1 MTRPLGVG
9 VPSSSPSVT
18 RSRRHFTLAVAARET
33 AQDFR
38 NQTITE
44 FFKPVLNQDLGHK
57 DRTVLCSP
65 DRGNVKDAGIG
76 LSVLCAE
83 RFEKKISSPKKV
95 RRKKMPDQTPN
106 TSPVLDAFRR
116 GIREKK
122 DSVNILEN
130 GRACKALGSLYPKV
144 VIQKLLVTAGSRS
157 CLLAKTDKTV
167 KSEQGRNE
175 KCLGVTRTPLS
186 CGNSWEEKTDRMDL
200 EDTSSDSDKWLS
212 SSEADT
218 QKACARNNG
227 TVNNTSLCQNPG
239 LPMKLPCTPTDSEFR
254 LSLEALCRDRK
265 RKKHRMKQSKPHTV
279 KPFSG
284 TSVSYQ
290 GNGCPLQKIP
300 HSGSRETASDNPS
313 QPKPKQVSKHEA
325 SSPNAPRKSSEMA
338 AGMCKSQSVPSC
350 CLSSKM
356 CSGRSK
362 QIDFTG
368 KRKRA
373 AMSVDADSSNQ
384 SEVSSLNDPAFSR
397 SSAKC
402 KNRKSDFVK
411 NILLKSTCGDVL
423 QLMEAAALP
432 RHDPALPE
440 EYLNS
445 SNENEKD
452 SYSSVGL
459 SSSYSAHSPGKN
471 NHISVV
477 DTKENQ
483 LQVANSCFFL
493 EKSLPFSQEKS
504 TVLPSLHDLT
514 QTKGVKPHL
523 QNAGLSQVL
532 DANKEE
538 DGKRPEICAHNK
550 AYSIQSSNSFSK
562 TEDKT
567 SENASDSCSVEGSGK
582 LALSEEAG
590 KSVTCSLSFKE
601 GCMDSGHMSSQ
612 LTEELKV
619 ESACTDES
627 KLNGKSK
634 SGFDSEDES
643 LECNLD
649 DDDDEEEVFMP
660 LQEILSSSPKPQA
673 GTLEESCLDSF
684 SQVTM
689 TPLLKL
695 HLSKPPVVSQVSYV
709 NSLEHLLKEKEES
722 KRVDELEKRL
732 QEDIQG
738 RETDSS
744 NGEDDENASGDE
756 DLSEEHRAFIKR
768 FSVVAH
774 AIPDYHPGEDIF
786 DLSTSGKIFN
796 QHNLDLRNFHFI
808 PQNPIEKLLLSS
820 GVTQQLS
827 LAINGFLSSA
837 YSCILCP
844 IPILKWLFQMM
855 SVHPDYC
862 VSTQILDRLMEI
874 TLKSASISD
883 EQSKPWIPSLADVSA
898 VFVNMGVAFR
908 SLFPLQHLQPNF
920 NECDILSQMQET
932 VSKQQPR
939 GDLTSA
945 SPAFSSLPEN
955 NLINVI
961 KFLGFCTTI
970 IQGAYTDQE
979 ILLLLLLLF
988 KISLEKQ
995 LKQIP
1000 LMDFQCLFINLLISI
1015 KDWDTKMPE
1024 LCLAVSE
1031 LSSHHHNLLWLVQLV
1046 PSWIIR
1052 GREVRRRLSL
1062 VLISKLLNKK
1072 HKEIPD
1078 DSDKQM
1084 SLLHQFLV
1092 YMKPS
1097 NLLKKMREGLEQ
1109 QNADGD
1115 HLHTELE
1122 QEAYYLI
1129 YILLHLVSEASFFDV
1144 VNSNQRQHLLKLCG
1158 ALDKHIKCDIRED
1171 ARLFYRTKVKDLV
1184 ARIYGKWQDMI
1195 QTTRPTQ
1202 GKLHD
1207 FWEPDS

>member
-1 MTRPLGVG
+1 
-9 VPSSSPSVT
+9 
-18 RSRRHFTLAVAARET
+18 
-33 AQDFR
+33 
-38 NQTITE
+38 
-44 FFKPVLNQDLGHK
+44 DLGHK

-65 DRGNVKDAGIG
+65 DRGKVKDAGIG

-116 GIREKK
+116 RIKEKK
-122 DSVNILEN
+122 DSVSILEN
-130 GRACKALGSLYPKV
+130 GRACKALGSFYPEV
-144 VIQKLLVTAGSRS
+144 VIQKLLVTTGSRS
-157 CLLAKTDKTV
+157 CFLAKKDKTV

-175 KCLGVTRTPLS
+175 KCPSVTRAPLFR
-186 CGNSWEEKTDRMDL
+186 GNSWEQQTDRMDL
-200 EDTSSDSDKWLS
+200 EDTSSDSDKWIS

-227 TVNNTSLCQNPG
+227 TANTMSLCQNPG
-239 LPMKLPCTPTDSEFR
+239 LPMKLPCTPPDSEFR
-254 LSLEALCRDRK
+254 LSLEALHRERK
-265 RKKHRMKQSKPHTV
+265 RKKHRKKQSKPHPV

-284 TSVSYQ
+284 TSVSHQ
-290 GNGCPLQKIP
+290 VCLKGLFKVEIN
-300 HSGSRETASDNPS
+300 DPS

-325 SSPNAPRKSSEMA
+325 SSPNALRKSSEKA
-338 AGMCKSQSVPSC
+338 TGMQKSQSVPPL
-350 CLSSKM
+350 CLRYKVS
-356 CSGRSK
+356 SGRSK
-362 QIDFTG
+362 QIDFPG
-368 KRKRA
+368 KRKRPA
-373 AMSVDADSSNQ
+373 LSTDADSSSQ
-384 SEVSSLNDPAFSR
+384 SEVSGLSDPSFSR
-397 SSAKC
+397 LSAKC
-402 KNRKSDFVK
+402 KNRTSGFIKT
-411 NILLKSTCGDVL
+411 ILLKSTCGDVR

-432 RHDPALPE
+432 GHDSTLPE

-445 SNENEKD
+445 SNENEK
-452 SYSSVGL
+452 SNCSPVGL
-459 SSSYSAHSPGKN
+459 SSFYSAHSPGKDN
-471 NHISVV
+471 PISVV

-504 TVLPSLHDLT
+504 TVLPSLHYLT
-514 QTKGVKPHL
+514 QTKSVESHL
-523 QNAGLSQVL
+523 QSAGLSQVL
-532 DANKEE
+532 DVKKEQ
-538 DGKRPEICAHNK
+538 DGKRSERHGHNK
-550 AYSIQSSNSFSK
+550 TYSIPSRNNFSK
-562 TEDKT
+562 MKDKT
-567 SENASDSCSVEGSGK
+567 SEDSSDSCSLKGSGK
-582 LALSEEAG
+582 LAFSKETG
-590 KSVTCSLSFKE
+590 KSVPHSFSFKE
-601 GCMDSGHMSSQ
+601 GCTDSDHTSSQ
-612 LTEELKV
+612 LSGDLKV
-619 ESACTDES
+619 ESTSTDKS
-627 KLNGKSK
+627 KLSGKLK
-634 SGFDSEDES
+634 SSFDSEDES
-643 LECNLD
+643 LECSLD
-649 DDDDEEEVFMP
+649 DDDDDDVVFMP

-673 GTLEESCLDSF
+673 ETLEESCLDSF
-684 SQVTM
+684 SQNTV

-722 KRVDELEKRL
+722 KRVDELEKWL

-744 NGEDDENASGDE
+744 DEGDNENASGDE
-756 DLSEEHRAFIKR
+756 DLSEEHREFIKK
-768 FSVVAH
+768 FSVIAH

-786 DLSTSGKIFN
+786 DLSTFGKIFN
-796 QHNLDLRNFHFI
+796 QHNLDLRSFDFV

-837 YSCILCP
+837 YSCMLCP

-855 SVHPDYC
+855 SVHPNYC

-874 TLKSASISD
+874 TLKNASISD

-945 SPAFSSLPEN
+945 SPAFSILPEN

-961 KFLGFCTTI
+961 KFLGFCTTV
-970 IQGAYTDQE
+970 IQGGYTDQE

-995 LKQIP
+995 LKRIP
-1000 LMDFQCLFINLLISI
+1000 LIDFQCLFIKLLISI

-1052 GREVRRRLSL
+1052 GREVRRHLSL
-1062 VLISKLLNKK
+1062 VIISKLLNKR
-1072 HKEIPD
+1072 HIEIPD
-1078 DSDKQM
+1078 DSDEQM

-1097 NLLKKMREGLEQ
+1097 NLLNEMREGLEQ
-1109 QNADGD
+1109 QNDGGD

-1144 VNSNQRQHLLKLCG
+1144 INSNQRQHLLKLCG

-1195 QTTRPTQ
+1195 QTTLPTQ
-1202 GKLHD
+1202 
-1207 FWEPDS
+1207 

>member
-1 MTRPLGVG
+1 
-9 VPSSSPSVT
+9 
-18 RSRRHFTLAVAARET
+18 
-33 AQDFR
+33 R

-44 FFKPVLNQDLGHK
+44 FFKPVLNKDLGHK

-65 DRGNVKDAGIG
+65 DKGKVKDAGIG

-106 TSPVLDAFRR
+106 TSPVLDAFWRR
-116 GIREKK
+116 SKEKK
-122 DSVNILEN
+122 DSISVLEN
-130 GRACKALGSLYPKV
+130 GRARKALGSFYPKV
-144 VIQKLLVTAGSRS
+144 VIQKLLVTTGSRS
-157 CLLAKTDKTV
+157 CFLAKKDQTV

-175 KCLGVTRTPLS
+175 KCLSATRAPLS
-186 CGNSWEEKTDRMDL
+186 RGNSWEQKTDRMDL
-200 EDTSSDSDKWLS
+200 EDTSSDSDKWIS

-218 QKACARNNG
+218 QKAGARNNG
-227 TVNNTSLCQNPG
+227 AANNMSLCQNPG
-239 LPMKLPCTPTDSEFR
+239 LPMKLPCTPPDSDFR
-254 LSLEALCRDRK
+254 SSLEALRRERK
-265 RKKHRMKQSKPHTV
+265 RKKHRMKQSKPHPV

-284 TSVSYQ
+284 TSVSHQ
-290 GNGCPLQKIP
+290 GNGCSLRKIP
-300 HSGSRETASDNPS
+300 HSDSRETASDDPF

-325 SSPNAPRKSSEMA
+325 SSPNALRKSSEKA
-338 AGMCKSQSVPSC
+338 AGMQKSQSVPPH
-350 CLSSKM
+350 CLSYKM
-356 CSGRSK
+356 SSGRSK
-362 QIDFTG
+362 QIDFPG
-368 KRKRA
+368 KRKHA
-373 AMSVDADSSNQ
+373 AMSTDADSSNQ
-384 SEVSSLNDPAFSR
+384 SEVPSLSDPAFSR

-402 KNRKSDFVK
+402 KNRTSDFIK
-411 NILLKSTCGDVL
+411 NIFLKSTCGDVL

-432 RHDPALPE
+432 RHDSTLPE

-445 SNENEKD
+445 SDEHEK
-452 SYSSVGL
+452 SNCSPVGL
-459 SSSYSAHSPGKN
+459 SSFCSAHSPGKD
-471 NHISVV
+471 NHVSVV

-504 TVLPSLHDLT
+504 TVLPSLHHLT
-514 QTKGVKPHL
+514 QTKGVESHL
-523 QNAGLSQVL
+523 QNAGGLSQVL
-532 DANKEE
+532 DAKKKQ
-538 DGKRPEICAHNK
+538 DGKRSERHGHNK
-550 AYSIQSSNSFSK
+550 TSSIPSSNSFSK
-562 TEDKT
+562 TKNKT
-567 SENASDSCSVEGSGK
+567 SEDASDSCSVEGSGK
-582 LALSEEAG
+582 LAFSKETS
-590 KSVTCSLSFKE
+590 KSVPHSLSFKE
-601 GCMDSGHMSSQ
+601 GCTDSGHTSSQ
-612 LTEELKV
+612 LSGELKV
-619 ESACTDES
+619 ESTSTDKS
-627 KLNGKSK
+627 KLNGKLK
-634 SGFDSEDES
+634 SSFDSEDES
-643 LECNLD
+643 LECSLD
-649 DDDDEEEVFMP
+649 DDDDDDLVFMP

-673 GTLEESCLDSF
+673 ETLEESSLDSF
-684 SQVTM
+684 SQNTVTS
-689 TPLLKL
+689 LLKL

-732 QEDIQG
+732 QEDIQR

-744 NGEDDENASGDE
+744 DGGDNENASGDE
-756 DLSEEHRAFIKR
+756 DLSEEHRDFIKK
-768 FSVVAH
+768 FSVIAN
-774 AIPDYHPGEDIF
+774 AIPDCHPGEDIF

-796 QHNLDLRNFHFI
+796 QHNLDLRSFDFV
-808 PQNPIEKLLLSS
+808 PQNPIEKLLLGS

-874 TLKSASISD
+874 TLKNASISD

-920 NECDILSQMQET
+920 NECDILSQIQET

-961 KFLGFCTTI
+961 KFLGFCTTV
-970 IQGAYTDQE
+970 IQGGYTDQE

-1000 LMDFQCLFINLLISI
+1000 LIDFQCLFIKLLISV

-1052 GREVRRRLSL
+1052 GREVRRHLSL
-1062 VLISKLLNKK
+1062 VIISKLLNKR
-1072 HKEIPD
+1072 HIEIPD
-1078 DSDKQM
+1078 DSDEQM

-1097 NLLKKMREGLEQ
+1097 NLLKKMREGLGQ
-1109 QNADGD
+1109 QNDDGD
-1115 HLHTELE
+1115 RLHAELE

-1184 ARIYGKWQDMI
+1184 ARIYGKWQNMI
-1195 QTTRPTQ
+1195 QTTLPTQ

>member
-9 VPSSSPSVT
+9 VPSPGPSVT
-18 RSRRHFTLAVAARET
+18 RSRRHFTPAAAARET

-57 DRTVLCSP
+57 DRTVLGSP
-65 DRGNVKDAGIG
+65 DRGNVKDAGNG
-76 LSVLCAE
+76 LSVLRAE
-83 RFEKKISSPKKV
+83 PFEKKISSPKKV

-106 TSPVLDAFRR
+106 TSPVIDAFRR
-116 GIREKK
+116 GIKEKK
-122 DSVNILEN
+122 DSVNFLEN

-144 VIQKLLVTAGSRS
+144 VISKLLVTAGSRS
-157 CLLAKTDKTV
+157 CFLAKEDKTV

-175 KCLGVTRTPLS
+175 KCLGVTRAPLS
-186 CGNSWEEKTDRMDL
+186 CGNSWEQETDCMDL
-200 EDTSSDSDKWLS
+200 EDASSDSDKRIS

-218 QKACARNNG
+218 LKACDRNNG
-227 TVNNTSLCQNPG
+227 TANNASLCQKPG
-239 LPMKLPCTPTDSEFR
+239 LPMKLPYTPTDSEFR
-254 LSLEALCRDRK
+254 LSLEALCRERK
-265 RKKHRMKQSKPHTV
+265 QKKHRMKQSKPHPV

-284 TSVSYQ
+284 TSVSHQ
-290 GNGCPLQKIP
+290 GNGCPLRKIP
-300 HSGSRETASDNPS
+300 HSGSRETASDNAS
-313 QPKPKQVSKHEA
+313 QPKPVSKHEA
-325 SSPNAPRKSSEMA
+325 SSPNALRTSSEMA
-338 AGMCKSQSVPSC
+338 AGMRKSQSVPSC
-350 CLSSKM
+350 YLRSKM
-356 CSGRSK
+356 SSGRSK
-362 QIDFTG
+362 QTDFPR

-373 AMSVDADSSNQ
+373 AVSMDADSSNQ
-384 SEVSSLNDPAFSR
+384 SEVSSLNDAAFSR

-402 KNRKSDFVK
+402 KNRRSDFVK

-432 RHDPALPE
+432 GHDSTLAE

-445 SNENEKD
+445 SDENEKNNC
-452 SYSSVGL
+452 SSVGL
-459 SSSYSAHSPGKN
+459 SSSCSVHSPGKN
-471 NHISVV
+471 NHVSVV

-483 LQVANSCFFL
+483 LQVANSCVFL
-493 EKSLPFSQEKS
+493 EKSRPFSQEKS
-504 TVLPSLHDLT
+504 TVLPSFHHLT
-514 QTKGVKPHL
+514 QTKGVKSLL
-523 QNAGLSQVL
+523 QKADLSQVL
-532 DANKEE
+532 DAKKEQ
-538 DGKRPEICAHNK
+538 DGKRPERCAHK
-550 AYSIQSSNSFSK
+550 VYSIQSSNSFSK
-562 TEDKT
+562 IKEKT
-567 SENASDSCSVEGSGK
+567 SENAPDSCSTEGSGK
-582 LALSEEAG
+582 LALSEDSGE
-590 KSVTCSLSFKE
+590 SVPCLLSFKE
-601 GCMDSGHMSSQ
+601 GCMDSGHTSSQ
-612 LTEELKV
+612 LSGELEV
-619 ESACTDES
+619 ERTCTDKS
-627 KLNGKSK
+627 KLNGKPK
-634 SGFDSEDES
+634 SSFDSEDES

-649 DDDDEEEVFMP
+649 DDDNDDEVFMP

-684 SQVTM
+684 SQDTM

-695 HLSKPPVVSQVSYV
+695 RLSKPPVVSQVSYV

-744 NGEDDENASGDE
+744 DGEDEENASGDE

-768 FSVVAH
+768 FSVIAH

-786 DLSTSGKIFN
+786 DLSTSGKVFN

-820 GVTQQLS
+820 GVTQQLA
-827 LAINGFLSSA
+827 LAVNGFLSSA
-837 YSCILCP
+837 YSCVLCP

-874 TLKSASISD
+874 TLKNASISD

-898 VFVNMGVAFR
+898 VFVNMGVAIR

-955 NLINVI
+955 NLINVV
-961 KFLGFCTTI
+961 KFLGFCSTV
-970 IQGAYTDQE
+970 IQGGYTDQE

-1000 LMDFQCLFINLLISI
+1000 LIDFQCLFIKLLISI

-1046 PSWIIR
+1046 PGWIIR

-1062 VLISKLLNKK
+1062 VIISKLLNKK
-1072 HKEIPD
+1072 HIEIPD

-1092 YMKPS
+1092 VMKPS
-1097 NLLKKMREGLEQ
+1097 NLLKKMREGLGQ

-1115 HLHTELE
+1115 HLHTALE

-1129 YILLHLVSEASFFDV
+1129 YTLLHLVSEASFFDV

-1207 FWEPDS
+1207 FWEPDL

>member
-9 VPSSSPSVT
+9 VPSRSPSVT
-18 RSRRHFTLAVAARET
+18 RSRRHFTPAAAGRQT
-33 AQDFR
+33 AQDLR

-44 FFKPVLNQDLGHK
+44 FFKPVLNKDLGHK
-57 DRTVLCSP
+57 DRTVLGSP

-83 RFEKKISSPKKV
+83 RFEKKTSSPKKV

-106 TSPVLDAFRR
+106 TSPVVDAFRR
-116 GIREKK
+116 GIK
-122 DSVNILEN
+122 
-130 GRACKALGSLYPKV
+130 
-144 VIQKLLVTAGSRS
+144 
-157 CLLAKTDKTV
+157 
-167 KSEQGRNE
+167 
-175 KCLGVTRTPLS
+175 
-186 CGNSWEEKTDRMDL
+186 
-200 EDTSSDSDKWLS
+200 
-212 SSEADT
+212 
-218 QKACARNNG
+218 
-227 TVNNTSLCQNPG
+227 
-239 LPMKLPCTPTDSEFR
+239 
-254 LSLEALCRDRK
+254 
-265 RKKHRMKQSKPHTV
+265 
-279 KPFSG
+279 
-284 TSVSYQ
+284 
-290 GNGCPLQKIP
+290 GNGCPLRKIP
-300 HSGSRETASDNPS
+300 RSGSRETASDDPS
-313 QPKPKQVSKHEA
+313 QPKQVSKHEA
-325 SSPNAPRKSSEMA
+325 SSPNALGMSSEVR
-338 AGMCKSQSVPSC
+338 KSQSFPSR
-350 CLSSKM
+350 CLTSKM
-356 CSGRSK
+356 SSGQSK
-362 QIDFTG
+362 QIDFPG
-368 KRKRA
+368 KRKHA

-397 SSAKC
+397 SSAIC
-402 KNRKSDFVK
+402 KNRRSDFVK
-411 NILLKSTCGDVL
+411 NILLKSSCGDVL

-432 RHDPALPE
+432 RYDSTLPE

-445 SNENEKD
+445 SDENEKNNC
-452 SYSSVGL
+452 SSVGL
-459 SSSYSAHSPGKN
+459 SSSYSVRSPGKN
-471 NHISVV
+471 NHISAV

-504 TVLPSLHDLT
+504 TLLPSLHHLT
-514 QTKGVKPHL
+514 QTKSVESNL

-532 DANKEE
+532 DTKKEQH
-538 DGKRPEICAHNK
+538 GKRPERSTHNK
-550 AYSIQSSNSFSK
+550 AYSIQSGNSVSK
-562 TEDKT
+562 TKNET

-582 LALSEEAG
+582 FALSEETG
-590 KSVTCSLSFKE
+590 KSVPCLLSFKE
-601 GCMDSGHMSSQ
+601 GCTDSGHMSSQ
-612 LTEELKV
+612 LSGELKV
-619 ESACTDES
+619 ASKS
-627 KLNGKSK
+627 KLNEKSK
-634 SGFDSEDES
+634 SSFDSEDEH
-643 LECNLD
+643 LECSLD
-649 DDDDEEEVFMP
+649 DDDDDDDVVFMP

-673 GTLEESCLDSF
+673 GTLEDSCLDSF
-684 SQVTM
+684 SQETM

-709 NSLEHLLKEKEES
+709 NSLEHLLKEKEQS
-722 KRVDELEKRL
+722 KRVDELEKQL
-732 QEDIQG
+732 QEDIQR

-744 NGEDDENASGDE
+744 DGDDEENASGDE

-768 FSVVAH
+768 FSVIAD

-786 DLSTSGKIFN
+786 DLSASGKAFN
-796 QHNLDLRNFHFI
+796 QHNLDLRNFHLI
-808 PQNPIEKLLLSS
+808 PQNPIEKLLLNS

-874 TLKSASISD
+874 TLKNASISD
-883 EQSKPWIPSLADVSA
+883 EQCKPWIPSLADVSA

-908 SLFPLQHLQPNF
+908 SLFPLQHLQPSF
-920 NECDILSQMQET
+920 NECDILSKMQET

-939 GDLTSA
+939 GEGDLTSA

-961 KFLGFCTTI
+961 KFLGFCTTV
-970 IQGAYTDQE
+970 IQGGYTDQE

-1000 LMDFQCLFINLLISI
+1000 LIDFQCLFIKLLISI

-1031 LSSHHHNLLWLVQLV
+1031 LSSNHHNLLWLVQLV

-1062 VLISKLLNKK
+1062 VIISKLLNKK
-1072 HKEIPD
+1072 HIGIPD

-1084 SLLHQFLV
+1084 CLLHQYLV

-1097 NLLKKMREGLEQ
+1097 NLLKKMREGQEQ

-1115 HLHTELE
+1115 HLNTELE

>member
-1 MTRPLGVG
+1 
-9 VPSSSPSVT
+9 
-18 RSRRHFTLAVAARET
+18 
-33 AQDFR
+33 
-38 NQTITE
+38 
-44 FFKPVLNQDLGHK
+44 GHK
-57 DRTVLCSP
+57 ERTVLCSP

-83 RFEKKISSPKKV
+83 RFEKKTPSPKKV
-95 RRKKMPDQTPN
+95 GRKIPDQTPN
-106 TSPVLDAFRR
+106 TSHVVGAFQRR
-116 GIREKK
+116 IKEEKS
-122 DSVNILEN
+122 SVNTLES
-130 GRACKALGSLYPKV
+130 GRVCKALGSLNPKV
-144 VIQKLLVTAGSRS
+144 VIQKLHITVES
-157 CLLAKTDKTV
+157 CSYFLAKKDKTV
-167 KSEQGRNE
+167 KSEQGRND
-175 KCLGVTRTPLS
+175 KCLGVTRAPLS
-186 CGNSWEEKTDRMDL
+186 CGNSWEQKTECMDV
-200 EDTSSDSDKWLS
+200 EDTSSDPDKWVS
-212 SSEADT
+212 SLEADT

-227 TVNNTSLCQNPG
+227 TVNNTSLCQNSD

-254 LSLEALCRDRK
+254 LSLEGLRRERK
-265 RKKHRMKQSKPHTV
+265 QKKHRMKQSKPHPV

-284 TSVSYQ
+284 TSVSHQ
-290 GNGCPLQKIP
+290 VCLKGLLKVEIN
-300 HSGSRETASDNPS
+300 DPS
-313 QPKPKQVSKHEA
+313 QSKPKQVSKHEA
-325 SSPNAPRKSSEMA
+325 SSPSALRTSFEMTTS
-338 AGMCKSQSVPSC
+338 MRMSQSVPSP
-350 CLSSKM
+350 CLRPKRSS
-356 CSGRSK
+356 RQSK
-362 QIDFTG
+362 QIDLPG
-368 KRKRA
+368 KRKHTA
-373 AMSVDADSSNQ
+373 ISMDADSSNQ

-402 KNRKSDFVK
+402 KNRRPDFVK

-423 QLMEAAALP
+423 QLMETVTLP
-432 RHDPALPE
+432 RLDSTFSE

-445 SNENEKD
+445 SNENERRNC
-452 SYSSVGL
+452 SSADL

-483 LQVANSCFFL
+483 LQVANSYFFL
-493 EKSLPFSQEKS
+493 EKSSPFSQEKS
-504 TVLPSLHDLT
+504 TVLPSVHHVP
-514 QTKGVKPHL
+514 QTKGVKSPL
-523 QNAGLSQVL
+523 QKAGLSQVL
-532 DANKEE
+532 DARKEQDE
-538 DGKRPEICAHNK
+538 KRPERHAHNK

-562 TEDKT
+562 TKDKT
-567 SENASDSCSVEGSGK
+567 SENAPDSCSVEGSGK
-582 LALSEEAG
+582 IALSE
-590 KSVTCSLSFKE
+590 KSGNSVPCSLPFRE

-612 LTEELKV
+612 PSGELEV
-619 ESACTDES
+619 ESTCTDKS

-634 SGFDSEDES
+634 SIFDSEDES

-649 DDDDEEEVFMP
+649 DDDNSDEEVFVS

-673 GTLEESCLDSF
+673 ATLKESCLDSF
-684 SQVTM
+684 CQDTV

-722 KRVDELEKRL
+722 KRVDELEKQL
-732 QEDIQG
+732 QEDIQEG
-738 RETDSS
+738 ETDSS
-744 NGEDDENASGDE
+744 GGDDEENASGDE

-768 FSVVAH
+768 FSVIAH
-774 AIPDYHPGEDIF
+774 AIPDSHPGEDIF
-786 DLSTSGKIFN
+786 DLSACGKIFN

-820 GVTQQLS
+820 SVTQQLS
-827 LAINGFLSSA
+827 LAINGLLSSVK
-837 YSCILCP
+837 SCIPCP
-844 IPILKWLFQMM
+844 TPILKWLFQMM
-855 SVHPDYC
+855 SIHPVC
-862 VSTQILDRLMEI
+862 SVSTQILDRLMEI
-874 TLKSASISD
+874 TLKNASISD
-883 EQSKPWIPSLADVSA
+883 VQSKSWIPSLADVSA

-908 SLFPLQHLQPNF
+908 SLFPLQHLQPSF

-932 VSKQQPR
+932 VTEQQPR

-945 SPAFSSLPEN
+945 SPAFSSLPKH
-955 NLINVI
+955 NLTNVI
-961 KFLGFCTTI
+961 KFLYFCTTI
-970 IQGAYTDQE
+970 IQGGYTDQE

-995 LKQIP
+995 LKQVP
-1000 LMDFQCLFINLLISI
+1000 LVDFQCLFIELLISI

-1062 VLISKLLNKK
+1062 VIISKLLDKK
-1072 HKEIPD
+1072 LREIPD

-1097 NLLKKMREGLEQ
+1097 DLLKKMREGLEQ
-1109 QNADGD
+1109 QNADRD

-1171 ARLFYRTKVKDLV
+1171 ARLFYRSKVKDLV

>member
-1 MTRPLGVG
+1 MTRPLGGG
-9 VPSSSPSVT
+9 VPSPAPPAT
-18 RSRRHFTLAVAARET
+18 RSRRHFTPAAAARKT

-57 DRTVLCSP
+57 DRPVLCSP
-65 DRGNVKDAGIG
+65 DKGNVKDAGIG
-76 LSVLCAE
+76 LSVLCTE
-83 RFEKKISSPKKV
+83 RFEKKVSSPKKV
-95 RRKKMPDQTPN
+95 RRKKMPDQTPHK
-106 TSPVLDAFRR
+106 SPVVDAFRR
-116 GIREKK
+116 GIKEKK

-130 GRACKALGSLYPKV
+130 GTACKAVGSWYPKV
-144 VIQKLLVTAGSRS
+144 VIQKFLVTTGSCS
-157 CLLAKTDKTV
+157 FFLAKKDKTV

-175 KCLGVTRTPLS
+175 KCLGVTRAPLS
-186 CGNSWEEKTDRMDL
+186 CGNSWEQETDCMDL
-200 EDTSSDSDKWLS
+200 EDASSDSDKRVS

-227 TVNNTSLCQNPG
+227 TANNSSLCQNAG
-239 LPMKLPCTPTDSEFR
+239 LPMKLPCGSDDSEFR
-254 LSLEALCRDRK
+254 LSVEVLRRE
-265 RKKHRMKQSKPHTV
+265 RKKNRMKQSKPHPV

-284 TSVSYQ
+284 RSLSHQ
-290 GNGCPLQKIP
+290 GSGCPLRKIP
-300 HSGSRETASDNPS
+300 HSGSRETASDDPS
-313 QPKPKQVSKHEA
+313 QPKLKQVSKHEA
-325 SSPNAPRKSSEMA
+325 SSPNALRKSFEMA
-338 AGMCKSQSVPSC
+338 TGMQKR
-350 CLSSKM
+350 SKM
-356 CSGRSK
+356 SSGRSK
-362 QIDFTG
+362 QIDFPG
-368 KRKRA
+368 KRKHA
-373 AMSVDADSSNQ
+373 AMSADADSSSQ

-402 KNRKSDFVK
+402 KNRTSDFVK
-411 NILLKSTCGDVL
+411 NVLLKTACGDVL
-423 QLMEAAALP
+423 QLMEATALP
-432 RHDPALPE
+432 RHDSTLPAE
-440 EYLNS
+440 NLNS
-445 SNENEKD
+445 SDENEKNNC
-452 SYSSVGL
+452 SSVSL

-483 LQVANSCFFL
+483 LQVANSCLFL

-504 TVLPSLHDLT
+504 AVLPSLHHLT
-514 QTKGVKPHL
+514 QTKGVKSHL
-523 QNAGLSQVL
+523 QNVGLSQVL
-532 DANKEE
+532 GAKKEQG
-538 DGKRPEICAHNK
+538 GKRPERCAHNK
-550 AYSIQSSNSFSK
+550 AYSIQSSNTFSK
-562 TEDKT
+562 TKVKT
-567 SENASDSCSVEGSGK
+567 SENASDSCSVKGFGK
-582 LALSEEAG
+582 LTLSEEAG
-590 KSVTCSLSFKE
+590 KSIPCLLPFKE
-601 GCMDSGHMSSQ
+601 GCMDSSHMSSQ
-612 LTEELKV
+612 LSGELKV

-627 KLNGKSK
+627 KLNGRSK
-634 SGFDSEDES
+634 SSFDSEDES
-643 LECNLD
+643 LECSLD
-649 DDDDEEEVFMP
+649 DDSNDDKEEVFMP
-660 LQEILSSSPKPQA
+660 LQEIISSSPKPQA
-673 GTLEESCLDSF
+673 GTLEECRLDGF
-684 SQVTM
+684 SQDTV

-695 HLSKPPVVSQVSYV
+695 DLSKPPVVSQVSYV

-722 KRVDELEKRL
+722 KRVDELEKWL

-738 RETDSS
+738 READSS
-744 NGEDDENASGDE
+744 DKEDEENASGEE

-774 AIPDYHPGEDIF
+774 AIPDCHPGEDIF
-786 DLSTSGKIFN
+786 DLSTSGKIFS
-796 QHNLDLRNFHFI
+796 QHNLDFRNFHFI
-808 PQNPIEKLLLSS
+808 PQNPVGKLLLRS

-827 LAINGFLSSA
+827 LAISGFLSSA
-837 YSCILCP
+837 YGYILCP
-844 IPILKWLFQMM
+844 IPILKWLFQVM

-874 TLKSASISD
+874 TLKNASISD

-932 VSKQQPR
+932 VSEQQPR

-945 SPAFSSLPEN
+945 SPAFSRVPES

-961 KFLGFCTTI
+961 KFLGFCTTV
-970 IQGAYTDQE
+970 IQGGYTDQE

-1000 LMDFQCLFINLLISI
+1000 LVDFQCLFIRLLISI

-1031 LSSHHHNLLWLVQLV
+1031 LSTHHHNLLWLVQLV

-1062 VLISKLLNKK
+1062 LIISKLLNKK
-1072 HKEIPD
+1072 HIEIPD

-1097 NLLKKMREGLEQ
+1097 NLLKMMREGLEQ
-1109 QNADGD
+1109 QNANGD
-1115 HLHTELE
+1115 HLHTKLE

-1129 YILLHLVSEASFFDV
+1129 YILLHLVSEASFFDDI
-1144 VNSNQRQHLLKLCG
+1144 NSNQRQHLLKLCS

-1184 ARIYGKWQDMI
+1184 ARIYGKWQDKI
-1195 QTTRPTQ
+1195 QTTRTAQ

>member
-9 VPSSSPSVT
+9 VPSRSPSVT
-18 RSRRHFTLAVAARET
+18 RSRRHFTPAAAGRQT
-33 AQDFR
+33 AQDLR
-38 NQTITE
+38 NQAITE
-44 FFKPVLNQDLGHK
+44 FFKPVLNKDLGHK
-57 DRTVLCSP
+57 DRTVLGSP

-83 RFEKKISSPKKV
+83 RFEKKTSSPKKV

-106 TSPVLDAFRR
+106 TSPVVDAFRR
-116 GIREKK
+116 GIKVKK
-122 DSVNILEN
+122 DSVNVLEN
-130 GRACKALGSLYPKV
+130 GRACKPLSSLYPKV
-144 VIQKLLVTAGSRS
+144 VIQKLIITAGSCS
-157 CLLAKTDKTV
+157 SLLAKKDKTH

-175 KCLGVTRTPLS
+175 KCLSVPRAPFS
-186 CGNSWEEKTDRMDL
+186 CGNRWERETDCMDL
-200 EDTSSDSDKWLS
+200 EDTSSDSDKWVS
-212 SSEADT
+212 PEADT
-218 QKACARNNG
+218 RKASVRNNG

-239 LPMKLPCTPTDSEFR
+239 LPMKLPCAPADSEFR
-254 LSLEALCRDRK
+254 LSLEALRRGRK
-265 RKKHRMKQSKPHTV
+265 QKKHRMKQSKPHSV

-284 TSVSYQ
+284 TSVSHQ
-290 GNGCPLQKIP
+290 GNGCPLRKIP
-300 HSGSRETASDNPS
+300 RSGSRETASDDPS
-313 QPKPKQVSKHEA
+313 QPKQVSKHEA
-325 SSPNAPRKSSEMA
+325 SSPNALGMSSEVW
-338 AGMCKSQSVPSC
+338 KSQSIPSR
-350 CLSSKM
+350 CLTSKM
-356 CSGRSK
+356 SSGQSK
-362 QIDFTG
+362 QIDFPG
-368 KRKRA
+368 KRKHA

-384 SEVSSLNDPAFSR
+384 SEVSTLNDPAFSR
-397 SSAKC
+397 SSAIC

-411 NILLKSTCGDVL
+411 NILLKSSCGDVL
-423 QLMEAAALP
+423 QLMEAAALT
-432 RHDPALPE
+432 RCDSTLPE

-445 SNENEKD
+445 SDENEKNNC
-452 SYSSVGL
+452 SSVGL
-459 SSSYSAHSPGKN
+459 SSSYSVHSPGKN
-471 NHISVV
+471 NHISAV

-493 EKSLPFSQEKS
+493 EKSLPFSQENS
-504 TVLPSLHDLT
+504 TLLPSLHHLT
-514 QTKGVKPHL
+514 QTRSVESNL

-532 DANKEE
+532 DAKKEQ
-538 DGKRPEICAHNK
+538 DGKRPERSTHNK
-550 AYSIQSSNSFSK
+550 AYSIQSGNSVSK
-562 TEDKT
+562 TKDKN

-582 LALSEEAG
+582 LVLSEETG
-590 KSVTCSLSFKE
+590 KSVPCLLSFKE

-612 LTEELKV
+612 LSGELKV
-619 ESACTDES
+619 ESKS
-627 KLNGKSK
+627 KLNEKSK
-634 SGFDSEDES
+634 SSFDSEDEH
-643 LECNLD
+643 LECSLD
-649 DDDDEEEVFMP
+649 DDDDDVVFMP

-673 GTLEESCLDSF
+673 GTLEDSCLDSF
-684 SQVTM
+684 SQETL

-709 NSLEHLLKEKEES
+709 NSLEHLLKEKEQS
-722 KRVDELEKRL
+722 KRVDELEKQL
-732 QEDIQG
+732 QKDIQR

-744 NGEDDENASGDE
+744 DGDEEEDASGDE

-768 FSVVAH
+768 FSVIAD

-786 DLSTSGKIFN
+786 DLSASGKVFS
-796 QHNLDLRNFHFI
+796 QHNLDLRNLHLI
-808 PQNPIEKLLLSS
+808 PQNPIEKLLLNS

-827 LAINGFLSSA
+827 LAVNGFLSSA

-874 TLKSASISD
+874 TLKNASISD
-883 EQSKPWIPSLADVSA
+883 GQRKPWIPSLADVSA

-908 SLFPLQHLQPNF
+908 SLFPLQHLQPSF
-920 NECDILSQMQET
+920 NECDILSKMQET

-939 GDLTSA
+939 GEGDLTSA

-961 KFLGFCTTI
+961 KFLGFCTTV
-970 IQGAYTDQE
+970 IQGGYTDQE

-1000 LMDFQCLFINLLISI
+1000 LIDFQCLFIKLLISI

-1024 LCLAVSE
+1024 LCLAMSE
-1031 LSSHHHNLLWLVQLV
+1031 LSSNHHNLLWLVQLV

-1062 VLISKLLNKK
+1062 VIISKLLNKK
-1072 HKEIPD
+1072 HIGIPD

-1084 SLLHQFLV
+1084 CLLHQYLV

-1097 NLLKKMREGLEQ
+1097 NLLKKMREGQEH

-1115 HLHTELE
+1115 HLNTELE

>member
-1 MTRPLGVG
+1 MQPYHLPWTDPDCTGTG
-9 VPSSSPSVT
+9 
-18 RSRRHFTLAVAARET
+18 
-33 AQDFR
+33 

-44 FFKPVLNQDLGHK
+44 FFKPVLKQDLGHK
-57 DRTVLCSP
+57 DR
-65 DRGNVKDAGIG
+65 GNVRDAGIG
-76 LSVLCAE
+76 LSVLCTE

-95 RRKKMPDQTPN
+95 RRKNMPDQTPN
-106 TSPVLDAFRR
+106 TSPVIDAFRR
-116 GIREKK
+116 GIKKKK
-122 DSVNILEN
+122 DNVNILEN

-144 VIQKLLVTAGSRS
+144 VIQKLLITAGSRS
-157 CLLAKTDKTV
+157 CFLAKKNKIS
-167 KSEQGRNE
+167 KSEQERNE
-175 KCLGVTRTPLS
+175 KCLDVTKAPLS
-186 CGNSWEEKTDRMDL
+186 CGNSWEQKTDCMDL
-200 EDTSSDSDKWLS
+200 EDTSSDSDKWVS

-227 TVNNTSLCQNPG
+227 TVNNASLCRNPG
-239 LPMKLPCTPTDSEFR
+239 LPTELCCSPTDSELR
-254 LSLEALCRDRK
+254 LPLEALCREGK
-265 RKKHRMKQSKPHTV
+265 RNKHRVKQSKPHPV

-284 TSVSYQ
+284 TSLSHQ
-290 GNGCPLQKIP
+290 GNGCPLRKIP
-300 HSGSRETASDNPS
+300 HSGSRETASDDPS
-313 QPKPKQVSKHEA
+313 QPKPKKVSKHEA
-325 SSPNAPRKSSEMA
+325 SSPNALRMSSEMA
-338 AGMCKSQSVPSC
+338 AGMWKSQSVPSH
-350 CLSSKM
+350 CLRFKMSSA
-356 CSGRSK
+356 RSK
-362 QIDFTG
+362 QIDLPG
-368 KRKRA
+368 KRKHA

-384 SEVSSLNDPAFSR
+384 SELSSLNDPAFSR
-397 SSAKC
+397 SSVKC
-402 KNRKSDFVK
+402 KNKRSDFVK
-411 NILLKSTCGDVL
+411 NILLKSNCGDVL

-432 RHDPALPE
+432 RHDSTVPE

-445 SNENEKD
+445 SNENENNNC
-452 SYSSVGL
+452 SSVGL

-483 LQVANSCFFL
+483 LQAANSRFFL
-493 EKSLPFSQEKS
+493 EKSLHFSQEKS
-504 TVLPSLHDLT
+504 TVLPSLHHLT
-514 QTKGVKPHL
+514 QAKGVDSHL

-532 DANKEE
+532 DATKEQ
-538 DGKRPEICAHNK
+538 DGKRPERHAHNK
-550 AYSIQSSNSFSK
+550 AYSIQSSNGFSK
-562 TEDKT
+562 TKDKT
-567 SENASDSCSVEGSGK
+567 SENTSDSCSVEGSGK
-582 LALSEEAG
+582 PAPSEETG
-590 KSVTCSLSFKE
+590 KSGPCSMTFKE
-601 GCMDSGHMSSQ
+601 GCIDSSHMSSQ
-612 LTEELKV
+612 VSGELQVK
-619 ESACTDES
+619 STCADKS
-627 KLNGKSK
+627 KLNGKAKNS
-634 SGFDSEDES
+634 FDSEDES
-643 LECNLD
+643 LECSLAD
-649 DDDDEEEVFMP
+649 DDNDDEEVFVP

-684 SQVTM
+684 TQDTV

-709 NSLEHLLKEKEES
+709 NSLEHLLKEKEDS

-744 NGEDDENASGDE
+744 DEDDAENASGDE
-756 DLSEEHRAFIKR
+756 DLSEEHRAFLKR
-768 FSVVAH
+768 FSVIAH

-796 QHNLDLRNFHFI
+796 QHNLDFRNFHFI
-808 PQNPIEKLLLSS
+808 PQNPIEKLLISS

-827 LAINGFLSSA
+827 IAINGFLSSA
-837 YSCILCP
+837 YRCILCP

-855 SVHPDYC
+855 SVHPDYS

-874 TLKSASISD
+874 TLKNASISD

-920 NECDILSQMQET
+920 NECDILNQMQET

-961 KFLGFCTTI
+961 KFLGFCTTV
-970 IQGAYTDQE
+970 IQGGYTDQE

-988 KISLEKQ
+988 KMSLEKQ

-1000 LMDFQCLFINLLISI
+1000 LVDFQCLFTKLLMSI
-1015 KDWDTKMPE
+1015 KDWDAKMPE
-1024 LCLAVSE
+1024 LCLAASE

-1062 VLISKLLNKK
+1062 VIISKLLNKT
-1072 HKEIPD
+1072 HTEIPD

-1097 NLLKKMREGLEQ
+1097 NLLKKMRGGLEQ
-1109 QNADGD
+1109 QNANGD

-1207 FWEPDS
+1207 FWEPD

>member
-9 VPSSSPSVT
+9 VPSPGPPVT
-18 RSRRHFTLAVAARET
+18 RSRRHFTPAAAARGM
-33 AQDFR
+33 AQDLR

-83 RFEKKISSPKKV
+83 HFEKKISSPKKV

-106 TSPVLDAFRR
+106 TSPVIDAFWR
-116 GIREKK
+116 GIKEKK

-130 GRACKALGSLYPKV
+130 GKACKALGSLYPKV
-144 VIQKLLVTAGSRS
+144 VIQRLITAGSRS
-157 CLLAKTDKTV
+157 CFLAKKEKTV

-175 KCLGVTRTPLS
+175 KCLGVTRAPLS
-186 CGNSWEEKTDRMDL
+186 CGNSWEQKTDCMDL

-227 TVNNTSLCQNPG
+227 TANNTSLCQNPG
-239 LPMKLPCTPTDSEFR
+239 LPMKLPCAPTDSEFR
-254 LSLEALCRDRK
+254 LSLEALHRERK
-265 RKKHRMKQSKPHTV
+265 RKKHRMKQSKPHPV
-279 KPFSG
+279 KSFSG
-284 TSVSYQ
+284 TSVSHQ
-290 GNGCPLQKIP
+290 GNGCPLRKIP
-300 HSGSRETASDNPS
+300 HSGSRETASDDPS

-325 SSPNAPRKSSEMA
+325 SSPNALRTSSEMT
-338 AGMCKSQSVPSC
+338 AGMRKSQSVPSR
-350 CLSSKM
+350 CLRFKM
-356 CSGRSK
+356 SSGRSK
-362 QIDFTG
+362 QIDFRG
-368 KRKRA
+368 KRKRT

-384 SEVSSLNDPAFSR
+384 SELSSLNDPAFSR

-402 KNRKSDFVK
+402 KNRRSDFVK

-432 RHDPALPE
+432 RHDSTLPE
-440 EYLNS
+440 EYLNPS
-445 SNENEKD
+445 DENEKNNC
-452 SYSSVGL
+452 SSVGL

-471 NHISVV
+471 NRISVV

-483 LQVANSCFFL
+483 LQVANSRFFL

-504 TVLPSLHDLT
+504 TVLPSLHHLT
-514 QTKGVKPHL
+514 QTKGVESHL

-532 DANKEE
+532 DAKKEQN
-538 DGKRPEICAHNK
+538 GKRPERCAHNK

-562 TEDKT
+562 TKDKT
-567 SENASDSCSVEGSGK
+567 SDNASDSCSVEGSGK
-582 LALSEEAG
+582 PALSEETG
-590 KSVTCSLSFKE
+590 KSVPHSLSFEE
-601 GCMDSGHMSSQ
+601 GCMDSGHLSSQ
-612 LTEELKV
+612 LSGKLKV
-619 ESACTDES
+619 ESTCTDKS
-627 KLNGKSK
+627 KLKGKAK
-634 SGFDSEDES
+634 SSFDSEDES
-643 LECNLD
+643 LECSL
-649 DDDDEEEVFMP
+649 DDDDEEVVFMP

-684 SQVTM
+684 SQDTM

-732 QEDIQG
+732 QEAIQG

-744 NGEDDENASGDE
+744 DGDDEENASGDE

-768 FSVVAH
+768 FSVIAH

-808 PQNPIEKLLLSS
+808 PQNPIEKLLLGS
-820 GVTQQLS
+820 GATQQLS

-874 TLKSASISD
+874 TLKNASISD

-920 NECDILSQMQET
+920 NECDILNQMQET
-932 VSKQQPR
+932 VSKQQPK

-961 KFLGFCTTI
+961 KFLGFCTTV
-970 IQGAYTDQE
+970 IQGGYTDQE

-1000 LMDFQCLFINLLISI
+1000 LIDFQCLFIKLLISI

-1062 VLISKLLNKK
+1062 VIISKLLNKK
-1072 HKEIPD
+1072 HVEIPD